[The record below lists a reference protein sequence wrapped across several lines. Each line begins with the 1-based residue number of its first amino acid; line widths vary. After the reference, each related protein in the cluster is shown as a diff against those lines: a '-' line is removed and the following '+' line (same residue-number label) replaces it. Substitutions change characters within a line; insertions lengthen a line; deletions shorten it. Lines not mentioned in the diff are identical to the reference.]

1 MVFGF
6 VDGEAEEHTC
16 QDGDPVLARYDDSAA
31 FDSAEDA
38 ESNGVESGF
47 AALTISGQ
55 QHSTQAPA
63 IRTVSA
69 ATTTVLPDADVPLAR
84 QSITVPAATPQ
95 ERTRT
100 TTSNPFAK
108 LTAIDIELT
117 TSGLS
122 SRIEI
127 VARSAQR
134 ARFAISKVISPA
146 SVPRENSEQHMRPP
160 STFPSTLSKP
170 AVNAQGGQISAKTL
184 NSLSSSVRNDAQR
197 VQDFSIGFQGEL
209 FVFELLKFHLLSF
222 IEEN

>member
-1 MVFGF
+1 M
-6 VDGEAEEHTC
+6 
-16 QDGDPVLARYDDSAA
+16 LARYDDSAA

-100 TTSNPFAK
+100 TTSNPF
-108 LTAIDIELT
+108 DIELT